1 MLFVSNC
8 HSPPLF
14 LFLPSTHCLWGQLD
28 TRRCLV
34 GHGFQ
39 HVIDPII
46 FNNNALAPAD
56 LAQLGRPLALPGAEE
71 VVGVLQAAREDLA
84 HVAAVAVGAQLL
96 VAVGQHLRHG
106 RVRGLRGGTSSAR
119 VPARGGQGQRRWGR
133 GWPAGDGPR
142 GCRGAGAGE
151 WPGRDTAWGRSA
163 QPARATQRAPAAELR
178 CARAPRASG
187 CCSGRRAGLTSSA
200 LSGAGRGPSRAG
212 PRRAGR
218 RVSLRAR
225 RARDRGGRTPGSA
238 RAGPAAGAGGGGS
251 GDSGTG
257 KQRAAEGEGSV
268 EEGGQGEETRR
279 EGGGREETERATG
292 RKTERQKKARGAAGG
307 GRVRKE
313 GEKEKGGD

>member
-1 MLFVSNC
+1 MCFFLTFVFVEEPRATAILSLNTL
-8 HSPPLF
+8 SL
-14 LFLPSTHCLWGQLD
+14 GQLD
-28 TRRCLV
+28 TRGCLV

-39 HVIDPII
+39 HVINPII

-56 LAQLGRPLALPGAEE
+56 LAQLGRPLALPSPEE

-84 HVAAVAVGAQLL
+84 HVASVAVGAQLL

-151 WPGRDTAWGRSA
+151 RPGRDTAWGRSA

-187 CCSGRRAGLTSSA
+187 CCSGSGGQDSHPRRSRARG
-200 LSGAGRGPSRAG
+200 GGRAGRG
-212 PRRAGR
+212 
-218 RVSLRAR
+218 
-225 RARDRGGRTPGSA
+225 RDARGGGCPFEPGGRGTEVGAPRGA
-238 RAGPAAGAGGGGS
+238 RGPVLPRM
-251 GDSGTG
+251 
-257 KQRAAEGEGSV
+257 RAAAAAA
-268 EEGGQGEETRR
+268 TR
-279 EGGGREETERATG
+279 GL
-292 RKTERQKKARGAAGG
+292 
-307 GRVRKE
+307 
-313 GEKEKGGD
+313 